1 MRYKHSTTRY
11 LNTREDTS
19 VRSVIMGF
27 AEAMMALCATYRA
40 ETKMGSCKNICTS
53 AMRAYEK
60 NSEQIGKSLQLE
72 G

>member
-1 MRYKHSTTRY
+1 
-11 LNTREDTS
+11 
-19 VRSVIMGF
+19 
-27 AEAMMALCATYRA
+27 MALCDTYRV

-60 NSEQIGKSLQLE
+60 NSEQMGKSLQLE